1 MRTAE
6 GQGEKKKCDAAFKG
20 LAGESGFG
28 SFPTPHPGSTLYH
41 RRGPPLAPP

>member
-6 GQGEKKKCDAAFKG
+6 GQGEKKIATQLSKG
-20 LAGESGFG
+20 LREKAASVL
-28 SFPTPHPGSTLYH
+28 SPRPRPGSTLYH